1 MENGLSESAVRRIKK
16 NGSRI
21 LLEKIYRKFIFFI
34 NIQQKVANEK
44 LYRYNILKNKELP
57 NQYGSG
63 KKGSSMSE
71 NSSAKKSRLDRIL
84 DAIERA
90 GNKLPDPIT
99 MFLGLAIIVTIISA
113 ICSAAGVSA
122 VNPADGST
130 IEVFNL
136 LSLDGIR
143 YLWTNVITNFSGFA
157 PLGMVLVAVIGS
169 SVAEKSGFLVAV
181 MVNFLGKAKG
191 WIVTMVIMFL
201 GINLN
206 IAGDA
211 GFIVLPPLAAILY
224 MSIGRH
230 PLLGMYTAFASVAAG
245 FCANI
250 LLGLSDALAYG
261 FTEQAAQMIDPN
273 YQQSIAINWY
283 FLIVSCVLL
292 TIVGTILVEKVLLH
306 RFPVSKEELAKY
318 DFDEDNSNIT
328 PIQKKGIAAAGLSV
342 LIYAAVVVFMCL
354 PIFGGRA
361 ILADE
366 NGSIT
371 SGASPFSKGIVFTVT
386 LFLMIPGIVYGV
398 VIGKYKND
406 KDVWA
411 DISQGFAEMGNYVFM
426 CFFIAIFTNF
436 FSVSKLGTVLAI
448 KGANLLSTIGFTGIP
463 LLLGL
468 IFLSCIVNIFIGS
481 ASAKWAIL
489 APVFIP
495 MMMLMGFD
503 PAITQVVY
511 RIGDS
516 ITNPL
521 SPLFTYLPV
530 ILGFAHKYDEKV
542 GLGTV
547 IANMLPFS
555 VTFAIAWILQ
565 VVIWVLLNLPLG
577 PGGAIYL

>member
-1 MENGLSESAVRRIKK
+1 MKNFSAI
-16 NGSRI
+16 
-21 LLEKIYRKFIFFI
+21 IY
-34 NIQQKVANEK
+34 
-44 LYRYNILKNKELP
+44 LKNKELP

-71 NSSAKKSRLDRIL
+71 NSSAKKSLLDRIL

-130 IEVFNL
+130 IEVFNF

-245 FCANI
+245 FCANV

-426 CFFIAIFTNF
+426 CFFISIFTNF

>member
-1 MENGLSESAVRRIKK
+1 MENGLSESAARRIKK

-21 LLEKIYRKFIFFI
+21 LLEKIHRKFIFFI

-468 IFLSCIVNIFIGS
+468 IFLSCIVNFFIGS

>member
-1 MENGLSESAVRRIKK
+1 MK
-16 NGSRI
+16 NFTAI
-21 LLEKIYRKFIFFI
+21 IYK
-34 NIQQKVANEK
+34 
-44 LYRYNILKNKELP
+44 KNKELP

-71 NSSAKKSRLDRIL
+71 NSSAKKSLLDRIL

-489 APVFIP
+489 APVFVP

>member
-1 MENGLSESAVRRIKK
+1 MG
-16 NGSRI
+16 
-21 LLEKIYRKFIFFI
+21 
-34 NIQQKVANEK
+34 NEVT
-44 LYRYNILKNKELP
+44 
-57 NQYGSG
+57 
-63 KKGSSMSE
+63 
-71 NSSAKKSRLDRIL
+71 KKSLLDRIL
-84 DAIERA
+84 DAVEAA

-99 MFLGLAIIVTIISA
+99 LFLGLAVVVAVLSA
-113 ICSAAGVSA
+113 IFSAMGLSA
-122 VNPADGST
+122 VNPANDT
-130 IEVFNL
+130 VIEVFNL
-136 LSLDGIR
+136 CSVEGIQ
-143 YLWTNVITNFSGFA
+143 YLWSNVITNFSGFA

-169 SVAEKSGFLVAV
+169 SVAEKSGFLIAL
-181 MVNFLGKAKG
+181 MERFLGGSKG
-191 WIVTMVIMFL
+191 WIVTMVVIFL

-211 GFIVLPPLAAILY
+211 GFIVLPPLSAILY
-224 MSIGRH
+224 MSLGRS
-230 PLLGMYTAFASVAAG
+230 PLMGLYVGFASVAAG

-261 FTEQAAQMIDPN
+261 FTEMAAQMIDPN
-273 YQQSIAINWY
+273 YSASVAINWY
-283 FLIVSCVLL
+283 FLIASCILL
-292 TIVGTILVEKVLLH
+292 TIAGTILVEKVLIH
-306 RFPVSKEELAKY
+306 RFPMTPEKLKEYNFDPEEAAK
-318 DFDEDNSNIT
+318 IT
-328 PIQKKGIAAAGLSV
+328 PIQNKGLKWAGIGFVLYVALILVLS
-342 LIYAAVVVFMCL
+342 L
-354 PIFGGRA
+354 PIFGPSA

-371 SGASPFSKGIVFTVT
+371 GSTAPFTKGIVFTVS
-386 LFLMIPGIVYGV
+386 LALMVPGIVYGV

-411 DISQGFAEMGNYVFM
+411 DISQGFSEMGNYVFM
-426 CFFIAIFTNF
+426 CFFISIFTNF
-436 FSVSKLGTVLAI
+436 FSKSNLGTILAI
-448 KGANLLSTIGFTGIP
+448 KGAGGLQAIGFTGIP

-489 APVFIP
+489 APVYIP
-495 MMMLMGFD
+495 MLMLLGFD

-521 SPLFTYLPV
+521 SPLFTYMPV
-530 ILGFAHKYDEKV
+530 ILGFAHKYDKNV

-555 VTFAIAWILQ
+555 VTFAIVWIIQ
-565 VVIWVLLNLPLG
+565 VIVWVMLNLPLG

>member
-1 MENGLSESAVRRIKK
+1 MKNFSAI
-16 NGSRI
+16 
-21 LLEKIYRKFIFFI
+21 IY
-34 NIQQKVANEK
+34 
-44 LYRYNILKNKELP
+44 LKNKELP

-71 NSSAKKSRLDRIL
+71 NSSAKKSLLDRIL

-328 PIQKKGIAAAGLSV
+328 PIQKKGIAAAGLSI
-342 LIYAAVVVFMCL
+342 LIYAAVIVFMCL

-386 LFLMIPGIVYGV
+386 LFLMIPGIVYGI
-398 VIGKYKND
+398 VIGKYKSD

-411 DISQGFAEMGNYVFM
+411 DISQGFAEMGNYIFM
-426 CFFIAIFTNF
+426 CFFISIFTNF

>member
-1 MENGLSESAVRRIKK
+1 MKNFSAI
-16 NGSRI
+16 
-21 LLEKIYRKFIFFI
+21 IY
-34 NIQQKVANEK
+34 
-44 LYRYNILKNKELP
+44 LKNKELP

-71 NSSAKKSRLDRIL
+71 NSSAKKSLLDRIL

-130 IEVFNL
+130 IEVFNF

-426 CFFIAIFTNF
+426 CFFISIFTNF

>member
-1 MENGLSESAVRRIKK
+1 MKNFSAI
-16 NGSRI
+16 
-21 LLEKIYRKFIFFI
+21 IY
-34 NIQQKVANEK
+34 
-44 LYRYNILKNKELP
+44 LKNKELP

-71 NSSAKKSRLDRIL
+71 NSSAKKSLLDRIL

-245 FCANI
+245 FCANV

-426 CFFIAIFTNF
+426 CFFISIFTNF

>member
-1 MENGLSESAVRRIKK
+1 MENGLSESAARLIKK

-21 LLEKIYRKFIFFI
+21 LLEKIHRKFIFFI

-71 NSSAKKSRLDRIL
+71 NSSAKKSLLDRIL

-283 FLIVSCVLL
+283 FLIASCILL

-318 DFDEDNSNIT
+318 DFDEDNSDIT